1 MLTAHGNTSQE
12 AGLLRAI
19 GEQLINRGLRVRER
33 VRGGELTEIES
44 ANPRDPAQSRVIIGC
59 DGFLIW
65 ERWYRLRTDHDAHTI
80 AQVASTLLDQNI
92 SHQSTSQPANG
103 NSS

>member
-1 MLTAHGNTSQE
+1 MV
-12 AGLLRAI
+12 

-44 ANPRDPAQSRVIIGC
+44 ANPRDPVQSRVIIGC

-65 ERWYRLRTDHDAHTI
+65 ERWYRLRTAPDAHTI
-80 AQVASTLLDQNI
+80 AQAASTLLDGNI
-92 SHQSTSQPANG
+92 TQSPPQPRTRDSN
-103 NSS
+103 